1 MRSIHL
7 TGCISFQSHLSHS
20 LKSNKFIA
28 LVCFV
33 TCDANRSTEDDM
45 LSFPVLQN
53 THILQGADN
62 VTWMQCCFLAY
73 IWNKP
78 KNTELRLNSE
88 KLYLVAKFKNWDLKT
103 LCLFVFLKWAT
114 KHEWLHYKT
123 FACEVKCRMEI
134 LAVVQT
140 SKTIQMDYWER
151 RRNGHTY
158 TYRLDVW
165 RK

>member
-1 MRSIHL
+1 MLALIYQPNEKCQNGTLKFVRLEYDSVRVCNLSTLLELVWNYMRSIHL

-53 THILQGADN
+53 THVLQGADN

-73 IWNKP
+73 I
-78 KNTELRLNSE
+78 
-88 KLYLVAKFKNWDLKT
+88 
-103 LCLFVFLKWAT
+103 
-114 KHEWLHYKT
+114 
-123 FACEVKCRMEI
+123 
-134 LAVVQT
+134 
-140 SKTIQMDYWER
+140 
-151 RRNGHTY
+151 
-158 TYRLDVW
+158 
-165 RK
+165 